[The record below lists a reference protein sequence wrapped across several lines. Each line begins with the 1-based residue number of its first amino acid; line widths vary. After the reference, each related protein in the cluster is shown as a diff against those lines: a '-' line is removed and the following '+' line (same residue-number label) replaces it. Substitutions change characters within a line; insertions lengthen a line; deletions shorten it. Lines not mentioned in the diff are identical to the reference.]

1 MSTTVNKS
9 NLMRGHATIDSYDNL
24 FEFKTKRTPG
34 TKSNIKRGISK
45 KPSVPKVK
53 IITYAWP
60 ILRNA
65 TTQTPV
71 SPDKQTL
78 SQDKYLSE

>member
-1 MSTTVNKS
+1 MSTPVKKS
-9 NLMRGHATIDSYDNL
+9 NLKRGQATIDSDDNL
-24 FEFKTKRTPG
+24 FEFKKKRTPG

-53 IITYAWP
+53 IITYDGP

-65 TTQTPV
+65 TTQTSTPI

-78 SQDKYLSE
+78 S